1 MSIGIKLHYKLFAF
15 RTNFLYLLCT
25 RAPVAGIKDFVGDT
39 AVRRILIAFVFVILL
54 SGPACGQAGPVEG
67 GHELQV
73 WTGGGHGISG
83 SQSGDGIWN
92 AGFRYGLILT
102 APHGPGFLRGR
113 LEYAVD
119 AVPIFL
125 VAQKTNTAYGVGVN
139 PFAFKWAFATRSSI
153 VPYVEIGGG
162 VLFTNNKVP
171 EGTSHTNFTSGGAF
185 GLHFLR
191 SKYNIA
197 TEIRYMHISNAGL
210 ATPNPGINTIQFRLG
225 FGLFS
230 QKE

>member
-1 MSIGIKLHYKLFAF
+1 MSPFPPFFYIFYCTEALAAGIKLSWGASALKKAFAIVLFSLFLSAPAAF
-15 RTNFLYLLCT
+15 
-25 RAPVAGIKDFVGDT
+25 
-39 AVRRILIAFVFVILL
+39 
-54 SGPACGQAGPVEG
+54 SQAGPVEG

-73 WTGGGHGISG
+73 WTGGGRGLNG

-92 AGFRYGLILT
+92 AGLRYGYILT

-119 AVPIFL
+119 AMPAFL
-125 VAQKTNTAYGVGVN
+125 IVQKTNTAYGVGVN
-139 PFAFKWAFATRSSI
+139 PFNFKWALDTRRSV
-153 VPYVEIGGG
+153 VPYFEIGGG
-162 VLFTNNKVP
+162 ALFTSTQVP
-171 EGTSHTNFTSGGAF
+171 EGTSKINFTTSAVL

-191 SKYNIA
+191 SKHNISA
-197 TEIRYMHISNAGL
+197 ELRYMHISNAGL
-210 ATPNPGINTIQFRLG
+210 ATPNPGINTMQFRLG

>member
-1 MSIGIKLHYKLFAF
+1 M
-15 RTNFLYLLCT
+15 
-25 RAPVAGIKDFVGDT
+25 AGIKDPGGET
-39 AVRRILIAFVFVILL
+39 AVRRIFTALVFAAFLNA
-54 SGPACGQAGPVEG
+54 PAVRAQAGPVEG

-73 WTGGGHGISG
+73 WTGGGHGING
-83 SQSGDGIWN
+83 TQSGDGVWN

-119 AVPIFL
+119 AVPVFVVL
-125 VAQKTNTAYGVGVN
+125 QKTNTAYGVGVN
-139 PFAFKWAFATRSSI
+139 PFAFKWALDTHDSM
-153 VPYVEIGGG
+153 VPYFELGGG
-162 VLFTNNKVP
+162 TLFTNTKTP
-171 EGTSHTNFTSGGAF
+171 EGTSRINFTTSAAL
-185 GLHFLR
+185 GLHFLC
-191 SKYNIA
+191 SKHNLS
-197 TEIRYMHISNAGL
+197 TEVRFMHISNAGL

>member
-1 MSIGIKLHYKLFAF
+1 MPRIFMALVFAA
-15 RTNFLYLLCT
+15 LLN
-25 RAPVAGIKDFVGDT
+25 AP
-39 AVRRILIAFVFVILL
+39 AVR
-54 SGPACGQAGPVEG
+54 GQAGPVEG

-119 AVPIFL
+119 AVPVFL
-125 VAQKTNTAYGVGVN
+125 IVQKTNTAYGVGIN
-139 PFAFKWAFATRSSI
+139 PFSFKWALATRSSV
-153 VPYVEIGGG
+153 VPYLEIGGG
-162 VLFTNNKVP
+162 TVFTNTNVP
-171 EGTSHTNFTSGGAF
+171 EGTSRVNFTSGGAF

-191 SKYNIA
+191 SKYNIG
-197 TEIRYMHISNAGL
+197 TEVRYMHISNAGL
-210 ATPNPGINTIQFRLG
+210 ATPNPGVNTIQFRLG

>member
-1 MSIGIKLHYKLFAF
+1 
-15 RTNFLYLLCT
+15 
-25 RAPVAGIKDFVGDT
+25 VAGIKEPEGDA
-39 AVRRILIAFVFVILL
+39 AVRRIFLVLVFVALVNA
-54 SGPACGQAGPVEG
+54 PAVFAQAGPVEG

-73 WTGGGHGISG
+73 WTGGGHGING
-83 SQSGDGIWN
+83 SQSGDGVWN

-102 APHGPGFLRGR
+102 APHGLGFLRGR

-119 AVPIFL
+119 AVPVFL
-125 VAQKTNTAYGVGVN
+125 VVQKTNTAYGVGVN
-139 PFAFKWAFATRSSI
+139 PFAFKWALDTHRSV
-153 VPYVEIGGG
+153 VPYLELGGG
-162 VLFTNNKVP
+162 TLFTNTKVP
-171 EGTSHTNFTSGGAF
+171 EGTSHINFTTSAAL

-191 SKYNIA
+191 SKHNISA
-197 TEIRYMHISNAGL
+197 EARYMHISNAGL